1 MGPIYYG
8 VLEDVDR
15 NVHSLWFPLSHLIH
29 KIVAVIVLVI
39 VNYFTEAQV
48 LQPFEVLFIKCYLAT
63 LLFTSTDCQLRVEYN
78 QSSQCSGEHASL

>member
-15 NVHSLWFPLSHLIH
+15 NVHSLWFPLSHFIH

-39 VNYFTEAQV
+39 IDYFTEAQV
-48 LQPFEVLFIKCYLAT
+48 LQPMGILFVKCHLAT
-63 LLFTSTDCQLRVEYN
+63 LLFTSTDTLRVEYN
-78 QSSQCSGEHASL
+78 QSSQCRGEHASF